1 MKAFLK
7 RLPFKKKIL
16 SSYFLF
22 IAVSC
27 VLIVIYC
34 MKSMESD
41 RDQSYS
47 YMYQLSEQLSMNTDV
62 IVSNMD
68 RVRFLHL
75 IDDNIK
81 RIIRQSMEE
90 KSRTEVLEDN
100 EYIKQALNHMTNMNQ
115 YVLRATIVNEY
126 GDVYSNVQTNA
137 ETYLEKMEAIDQN
150 QNWDDKNKIYYS
162 GVYREQITL
171 IPFEL
176 VTSISKIYDIDRDS
190 YVGTLY
196 IDLNFSQIRKM
207 LDESMENRKTGTKI
221 LIFDNNHQVIYDS
234 EGEAS
239 AFWDQ
244 VTAEEKQDIREF
256 LSQEEPE
263 DRVLSIK
270 QEECVVAAVRN
281 QTTGWR
287 ILTWNTLADIHA
299 SGWRNMFSILL
310 AMVVLL
316 GVTILLVVYIADQI
330 SHPVTVL
337 TEAMGKVDQGKVN
350 LIDEEKYYWQ
360 DEMGQ
365 LLRSYNKMGRRINDS
380 IEKIYIYQL
389 NQKQTELKM
398 LQFQINPHFLYNT
411 LNTIS
416 SIADLED
423 IEEIVKIA
431 DNLSAMFQ
439 YNIKG
444 DDIVPVG
451 REIQHVKNYLEI
463 QAIRFPGKYDF
474 SYEISPEAEKK
485 KMLKFL
491 IQPLVEN
498 SLQHAFGKMKK
509 INRIRLRAVI
519 DQEENLQFSIL
530 DNGVGMDSIQAERL
544 NRELS
549 QTDTRTLV
557 NHVDKGIGLRNVN
570 ARIKN
575 FYGKDYGIQ
584 INSEA
589 GKYTEIIIRIR
600 AMGGCANEGEQD
612 ENLNRR

>member
-1 MKAFLK
+1 MRTFLK

-27 VLIVIYC
+27 FLIITYC
-34 MKSMESD
+34 MKSMEND
-41 RDQSYS
+41 RERSYN
-47 YMYQLSEQLSMNTDV
+47 YMYQLSRQISMNTDV

-75 IDDNIK
+75 IDDNI
-81 RIIRQSMEE
+81 RQIIRQDMDE

-100 EYIKQALNHMTNMNQ
+100 EYIRQALNHMTNMNQ
-115 YVLRATIVNEY
+115 YVLRATIINEY
-126 GDVYSNVQTNA
+126 GDVYSNVQTNDK
-137 ETYLEKMEAIDQN
+137 TYLERMDIIDRSQE
-150 QNWDDKNKIYYS
+150 WEDKHKIFYS
-162 GVYREQITL
+162 GVYPEKINQ

-190 YVGTLY
+190 YIGTLF
-196 IDLNFSQIRKM
+196 IDLNFSQIREM
-207 LDESMENRKTGTKI
+207 LDESMENRRTGTKI
-221 LIFDNNHQVIYDS
+221 LIFDSNYQVAYDS
-234 EGEAS
+234 EGQES
-239 AFWDQ
+239 AFWNQLTDRE
-244 VTAEEKQDIREF
+244 VSKIRDF
-256 LSQEEPE
+256 ISQEEPE
-263 DRVLSIK
+263 ETVLSIRNEK
-270 QEECVVAAVRN
+270 CVVASVRN
-281 QTTGWR
+281 QTTGWQ
-287 ILTWNTLADIHA
+287 ILTWNTLADIQA
-299 SGWRNMFSILL
+299 SGWKNMFSILL

-316 GVTILLVVYIADQI
+316 IVTILLVVYIADQI
-330 SHPVTVL
+330 SYPVTVL

-350 LIDEEKYYWQ
+350 PIDEEKYYWQ

-398 LQFQINPHFLYNT
+398 LQLQINPHFLYNT

-423 IEEIVKIA
+423 IEEIVRIA
-431 DNLSAMFQ
+431 DNLSSMFQ

-463 QAIRFPGKYDF
+463 QSIRFPGKYNF
-474 SYEISPEAEKK
+474 SYEISPEAESK

-498 SLQHAFGKMKK
+498 SLQHAFGKMKQ
-509 INRIRLRAVI
+509 INRIRLRAII
-519 DQEENLQFSIL
+519 DEDGNLQFSIR
-530 DNGVGMDSIQAERL
+530 DNGVGMDSIQVERL

-549 QTDTRTLV
+549 QTDTGTLV
-557 NHVDKGIGLRNVN
+557 THVDKGIGLRNVN

-575 FYGKDYGIQ
+575 FYGKNYGIQ

-600 AMGGCANEGEQD
+600 AMESRADKGEED
-612 ENLNRR
+612 ESLNSR